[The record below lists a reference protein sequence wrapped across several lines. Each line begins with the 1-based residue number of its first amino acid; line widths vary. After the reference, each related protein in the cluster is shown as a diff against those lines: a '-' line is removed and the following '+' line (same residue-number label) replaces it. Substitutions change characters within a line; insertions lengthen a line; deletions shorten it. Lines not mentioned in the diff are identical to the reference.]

1 MKLQILRKLIPI
13 ACLLVSMNV
22 LAYDFESGGIYYN
35 ITSSENKTVEVTH
48 KDTNYNS
55 YSGDVTIPS
64 SVTHEETEYNV
75 TSIGPNAF
83 DDCI

>member
-35 ITSSENKTVEVTH
+35 ITSSENKTAE
-48 KDTNYNS
+48 
-55 YSGDVTIPS
+55 
-64 SVTHEETEYNV
+64 
-75 TSIGPNAF
+75 IGRAS
-83 DDCI
+83 CRERV